1 MAMSLKFKGMRLLGS
16 LATAAALWV
25 GAGAAQAAFSTA
37 FSIGNPIYP
46 DLYAEALSLSYSSPS
61 DFATASTL
69 TIGTTG
75 GTFFT
80 WTEDSTATPVG
91 LGASSFSLTANF
103 SSNGSVFTGGNL
115 EIFGGGGLSIDP
127 GTLLLSANIFD
138 FAIDRQDDE
147 NGTFFFRL
155 NNTASNASSQ
165 LGWDVP
171 NDGQVIF
178 NANTISNSAWADGA
192 VAFTAGGTADTGV
205 RVPTPATIALLGL
218 GLIGMRSLR
227 VRRAGTRS
235 ER

>member
-1 MAMSLKFKGMRLLGS
+1 MSLNFKGMRLVGGLV
-16 LATAAALWV
+16 AAAGLWL
-25 GAGAAQAAFSTA
+25 GAGSAQATFSTA
-37 FSIGNPIYP
+37 FSFGSPIYP
-46 DLYAEALSLSYSSPS
+46 DLKASDLSLNYSTAS

-69 TIGTTG
+69 TIASTG

-80 WTEDSTATPVG
+80 WTEDSTATPQL

-127 GTLLLSANIFD
+127 GTLLLSANVFD
-138 FAIDRQDDE
+138 FAINRQDDE

-171 NDGQVIF
+171 NDGQIIF
-178 NANTISNSAWADGA
+178 NAASINSTTWDAGN
-192 VAFTAGGTADTGV
+192 VAFMGVGTADTGV

-218 GLIGMRSLR
+218 GLIGLR
-227 VRRAGTRS
+227 GLRARRAGTV
-235 ER
+235 